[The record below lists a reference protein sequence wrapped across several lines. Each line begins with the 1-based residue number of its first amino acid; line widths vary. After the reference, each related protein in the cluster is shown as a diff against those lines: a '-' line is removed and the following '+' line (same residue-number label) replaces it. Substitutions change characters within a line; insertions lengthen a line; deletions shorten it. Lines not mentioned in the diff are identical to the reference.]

1 MMQPNELL
9 IKNCI
14 EKADEALTDAKN
26 NINLSLRLVQNR
38 IYYAIFYVVLALAYL
53 DGFATG
59 KHHQLMGWFN
69 KEYIYKNKIFDTKLK
84 TIYQTLLANREKF
97 DYDVS
102 KNPEKD
108 RVEKDFKD
116 AIFFV
121 ETVKQYILEKCYS
134 KYLLS

>member
-1 MMQPNELL
+1 MYS
-9 IKNCI
+9 I
-14 EKADEALTDAKN
+14 
-26 NINLSLRLVQNR
+26 
-38 IYYAIFYVVLALAYL
+38 VLALAYL
-53 DGFATG
+53 DGFVTG

-108 RVEKDFKD
+108 RVEKDFED
-116 AIFFV
+116 AKFFV
-121 ETVKQYILEKCYS
+121 ETVKQYIFKKCCS
-134 KYLLS
+134 K